1 MNKPVAKYLLSFLLA
16 MSCFLTPTAW
26 GQGITSSALSGYVS
40 GPDGKTLSGATVVVV
55 HEPTGTRATTE
66 TRANG
71 QFNLSGLRV
80 GGPYTVTVSSR
91 TYRTETRS
99 DVFLDLGAAQEL
111 SFSLSSEVVKLEAFN
126 VAAERDLTFGAGKIG
141 TGTSYDSVQISEV
154 ATVRRNVQDIAAL
167 DSRLALMSLDQG
179 GNLSAQGQNFRFNSF
194 LVDGVQAV
202 DPFGLNGNGFSSL
215 RSPIPLEA
223 IESLSVEL
231 SPYDVRR
238 AGFTGALLNAVTK
251 SGTNTFHGNASFEF
265 TNQDMRAKNPVSG
278 VKDTFK
284 ERTFN
289 YGLRGPII
297 KNILFFAINYDDFKR
312 TAAPPAANFVPDAT
326 VLATVAAR
334 AKTLG
339 YDIGTLDANNTA
351 TQRTLLAKVD
361 WNVMEGQR
369 FTLTYRKNY
378 GHDTNFA
385 GFSGATATTTSNYW
399 YQQPRNTD
407 SYTGQLI
414 SNWTPNFR
422 TEANLSQTKYDGS
435 PANNGQPFP
444 DVTVNGITG
453 RRLDT
458 GATATGSVEFGTE
471 LSRQLNFI
479 TTKELNANIMGEYTV
494 GGHLLT
500 AGAEQIITKYTNK
513 FLQRYYG
520 TYTFASPT
528 TWGAG
533 RPPTAYQLAAVNPGY
548 TLENVFA
555 QWKYQALGFFIQD
568 TWKPTRQ
575 LTLLGGIR
583 LDYPTIGQAPP
594 VTPGFQAAF
603 GIANNTTN
611 DGNYTVGPRAGFIYE
626 LKTDRKTQIRGGIG
640 LFQGKNPAVWI
651 SNAYSNAGAANN
663 VVANAAQLATVTFQ
677 PDVTKQP
684 VFPAAVPTPNI
695 NVTDPDFVQ
704 PAVWKANL
712 GIDHKLPGNL
722 VFTAE
727 YNYVKNFKQP
737 YVEYLNYLESSGAT
751 GPATMPDGRIRYAGT
766 ITPTGTFPVGGVT
779 TAFPGSSLGGRRR
792 VASFGDVFKLKNTN
806 KGYST
811 GVTLGLSRPMKDGW
825 AASVSWTHQHTTE
838 VSPITSS
845 TASSNY
851 SNRASFN
858 PNEDVAS
865 ISNTNI
871 PNRIVGTFTRQ
882 FQFIKGSPTSVS
894 LVYQGRTGHPYSWIF
909 RGDANGDGFTFND
922 LFYVPTGPADPKVSW
937 ASTAERDAFF
947 DFASTSGLNKFA
959 GGHPGRNTQTS
970 PWTNTLDIK
979 ITQQIPLPYY
989 NRIKAEAFLSFINL
1003 GNYVDDAY
1011 GLQKEVPFSYK
1022 RAVAGSTYNA
1032 AANGGAGQWI
1042 YTFNSSTLDGTPTT
1056 ANDTPVSRW
1065 QIQAGMRFKF

>member
-1 MNKPVAKYLLSFLLA
+1 MNKSVTKYLLSCLFAVSSLLA
-16 MSCFLTPTAW
+16 PKVSA
-26 GQGITSSALSGYVS
+26 QGITSSALSGYVAES
-40 GPDGKTLSGATVVVV
+40 GGKAIAGASIVVM

-66 TRANG
+66 SRANG

-80 GGPYTVTVSSR
+80 GGPYTVTVTSSS
-91 TYRTETRS
+91 YRTETRS
-99 DVFLDLGAAQEL
+99 DVYLDLGVAQEL
-111 SFSLSSEVVKLEAFN
+111 SFSLSSEVVKLDAFK
-126 VAAERDLTFGAGKIG
+126 VTAERDLTFGASKIG
-141 TGTSYDSVQISEV
+141 TGTSYDSIQIAEV
-154 ATVRRNVQDIAAL
+154 ATVRRNVQDVAAL

-179 GNLSAQGQNFRFNSF
+179 GQLSAQGQNFRFNSF

-202 DPFGLNGNGFSSL
+202 DSFGLNSNGFSSL
-215 RSPIPLEA
+215 RSPIPLES

-251 SGTNTFHGNASFEF
+251 SGTNTFHGSTSFEF
-265 TNQDMRAKNPVSG
+265 TNQDMRAKNPVTQ

-289 YGLRGPII
+289 YALRGPII

-312 TAAPPAANFVPDAT
+312 TAAPPAANFVPDAA
-326 VLATVAAR
+326 VLATVVAR

-339 YDIGTLDANNTA
+339 YDAGTLDANNTA
-351 TQRTLLAKVD
+351 TQRTVLAKLD
-361 WNVMEGQR
+361 WNIMDGQR
-369 FTLTYRKNY
+369 FTFTYRKNH
-378 GHDTNFA
+378 GHDTSFA
-385 GFSGATATTTSNYW
+385 GFSGGTSTTTSNYW
-399 YQQPRNTD
+399 FQQPRLTD

-414 SNWTPNFR
+414 SNWSPNFR
-422 TEANLSQTKYDGS
+422 TEANISSTKFDGS

-444 DVTVNGITG
+444 DVTVNGVTG
-453 RRLDT
+453 KRLDT

-479 TTKELNANIMGEYTV
+479 FTKELNANIVAEYTF
-494 GGHLLT
+494 GDHLLT
-500 AGAEQIITKYTNK
+500 AGAEQITTKYTNK

-520 TYTFASPT
+520 LYTFASPT
-528 TWGAG
+528 TWNAG
-533 RPPTAYQLAAVNPGY
+533 TPPTAYQLAAVNPGY
-548 TLENVFA
+548 TLNNVFA
-555 QWKYQALGFFIQD
+555 QWKYEALGLFIQD

-594 VTPGFQAAF
+594 VAPGFLAAF

-611 DGNYTVGPRAGFIYE
+611 DGNYTVGPRTGFIYE
-626 LKTDRKTQIRGGIG
+626 LKTERKTQIRGGVG

-663 VVANAAQLATVTFQ
+663 VVASAAQLATVTFQ

-684 VFPAAVPTPNI
+684 VFPASVPTPNI

-712 GIDHKLPGNL
+712 AMDHRLPGGL
-722 VFTAE
+722 VLTAE
-727 YNYVKNFKQP
+727 YYYLKNYKSPNV
-737 YVEYLNYLESSGAT
+737 VYLNYLESTGAT
-751 GPATMPDGRIRYAGT
+751 GPNTMPDGRIHYAGT
-766 ITPTGTFPVGGVT
+766 ITPTGTFAVGGVT
-779 TAFPGSSLGGRRR
+779 TAFPGTSTGGRRR
-792 VASFGDVFKLKNTN
+792 VPTFGDVFKLNN
-806 KGYST
+806 SSQGSGT
-811 GVTLGLSRPMKDGW
+811 GVTLGLARPFKDGW
-825 AASVSWTHQHTTE
+825 AASASWTHSHNTE
-838 VSPITSS
+838 VSPLTSS
-845 TASSNY
+845 VASSNY

-871 PNRIVGTFTRQ
+871 PNRIVGTLTRQ
-882 FQFIKGSPTSVS
+882 FKFIQGAPTMVS
-894 LVYQGRTGHPYSWIF
+894 LVYQGRTGHAYSWIF
-909 RGDANGDGFTFND
+909 RGDANGDGFSFND

-937 ASTAERDAFF
+937 TSTTERDAFF
-947 DFASTSGLNKFA
+947 AYVANSGLQKYT
-959 GGHPGRNTQTS
+959 GGHPGRNTETS

-979 ITQQIPLPYY
+979 ITQQIPLPYT
-989 NRIKAEAFLSFINL
+989 NRVKAEAFLNFINL
-1003 GNYVDDAY
+1003 ANYADDAY
-1011 GLQKEVPFSYK
+1011 GLQSEVPFSYK
-1022 RAVAGSTYNA
+1022 RAVAGATYNA

-1042 YTFNSSTLDGTPTT
+1042 YTFNPTTLDGTPTT
-1056 ANDTPVSRW
+1056 ANDTPISRW

>member
-1 MNKPVAKYLLSFLLA
+1 MNKPVTKYLLSCLIALTTLLA
-16 MSCFLTPTAW
+16 PTAW
-26 GQGITSSALSGYVS
+26 GQGITSSALSGYVADS
-40 GPDGKTLSGATVVVV
+40 GGKSIAGATVVVV
-55 HEPTGTRATTE
+55 HEPTGTKATTE

-80 GGPYTVTVSSR
+80 GGPYTVTVTSGSH
-91 TYRTETRS
+91 RTETRS
-99 DVFLDLGAAQEL
+99 DVYLDLGAAQEVN
-111 SFSLSSEVVKLEAFN
+111 FSLANEVVKLEAFN

-141 TGTSYDSVQISEV
+141 TGTSYDSAQISEV
-154 ATVRRNVQDIAAL
+154 ATVRRNVQDVAAL

-194 LVDGVQAV
+194 LIDGVQAV

-215 RSPIPLEA
+215 RSPIPLDA

-265 TNQDMRAKNPVSG
+265 TNQDMRAKNPVTG

-289 YGLRGPII
+289 YGLRGPIL
-297 KNILFFAINYDDFKR
+297 KNILFFALNYDDFKR
-312 TAAPPAANFVPDAT
+312 TAAPPAANFVPDAAA
-326 VLATVAAR
+326 LATVATR
-334 AKTLG
+334 AKALG

-351 TQRTLLAKVD
+351 TQRTVLAKVD
-361 WNVMEGQR
+361 WNIMEGQR
-369 FTLTYRKNY
+369 FTLTYRKNN
-378 GHDTNFA
+378 GHDTSFSS
-385 GFSGATATTTSNYW
+385 FSGTTSTSTSNYW
-399 YQQPRNTD
+399 FQQPRNTE

-414 SNWTPNFR
+414 SNWSPNFR
-422 TEANLSQTKYDGS
+422 TEANVSQTKYDGS
-435 PANNGQPFP
+435 PANNGSPFP
-444 DVTVNGITG
+444 DVVVNGITG
-453 RRLDT
+453 KRLDT

-479 TTKELNANIMGEYTV
+479 FTKELNANIVAEYTI
-494 GGHLLT
+494 GDHLVT
-500 AGAEQIITKYTNK
+500 AGAEQITTKYTNK

-528 TWGAG
+528 TWAAG
-533 RPPTAYQLAAVNPGY
+533 TPPTAYQLAAVNPGY
-548 TLENVFA
+548 TLDNVFA
-555 QWKYQALGFFIQD
+555 QWKYKANGAFIQD

-583 LDYPTIGQAPP
+583 LDYPTIDQAPP
-594 VTPGFQAAF
+594 VAPGFQAAF

-611 DGNYTVGPRAGFIYE
+611 DGNYTVGPRVGFIYE
-626 LKTDRKTQIRGGIG
+626 LATERKTQLRGGIG

-663 VVANAAQLATVTFQ
+663 VVASAAQLATVTFQ

-684 VFPAAVPTPNI
+684 VFPASVPTPNI

-704 PAVWKANL
+704 PAVWKANFAV
-712 GIDHKLPGNL
+712 DHKLPGGIVL
-722 VFTAE
+722 TAE
-727 YNYVKNFKQP
+727 YDFVKNYKSPNVQ
-737 YVEYLNYLESSGAT
+737 YLNYQESSGAT
-751 GPATMPDGRIRYAGT
+751 GPAVMPDGRIHYGGT
-766 ITPTGTFPVGGVT
+766 ITPTGTFSVGGVS
-779 TAFPGSSLGGRRR
+779 TAFPGTSLGGRRR
-792 VASFGDVFKLKNTN
+792 VATFGDVFKLTNSN
-806 KGYST
+806 KGYGA
-811 GVTLGLSRPMKDGW
+811 GVTLGLARPMKDGW
-825 AASVSWTHQHTTE
+825 AASVSWTHSHYTE

-865 ISNTNI
+865 VSNTNI
-871 PNRIVGTFTRQ
+871 PNRIVGTLTRQ
-882 FQFIKGSPTSVS
+882 FNLIKGAPTTVS
-894 LVYQGRTGHPYSWIF
+894 LIYQGRTGHPYSWIF

-922 LFYVPTGPADPKVSW
+922 LFYVPTGPTDPKVAW
-937 ASTAERDAFF
+937 TSTAERDAFF
-947 DFASTSGLNKFA
+947 TFVGNSSLSKYA
-959 GGHPGRNTQTS
+959 GGHPGRNTENS
-970 PWTNTLDIK
+970 PWTNTLDVK
-979 ITQQIPLPYY
+979 ITQQVTLPYY
-989 NRIKAEAFLSFINL
+989 NRVKAEAFLNFINL

-1011 GLQKEVPFSYK
+1011 GLQTEVPFSYK
-1022 RAVAGSTYNA
+1022 RAVAGATYNA
-1032 AANGGAGQWI
+1032 AANGGLGQWI

-1056 ANDTPVSRW
+1056 ANDTPISRW
-1065 QIQAGMRFKF
+1065 QVQAGMRFKF